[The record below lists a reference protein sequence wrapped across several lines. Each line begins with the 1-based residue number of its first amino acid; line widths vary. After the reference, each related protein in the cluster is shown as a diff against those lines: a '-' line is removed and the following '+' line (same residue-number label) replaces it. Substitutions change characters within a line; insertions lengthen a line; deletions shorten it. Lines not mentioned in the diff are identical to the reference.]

1 MSIDDITKEQ
11 LAKELFNATRN
22 KCSLSCITIVYPDL
36 TVSEAYQIQH
46 QGMLLRLE
54 KREKTVG
61 FKMGL
66 TSKEKQKQMGVDT
79 PICGV
84 LTDVMQLPCA
94 EYCNIQQFIQP
105 KVEPEIAFIIDREI
119 KGNVT
124 PIEALA
130 ACGGVCAALDVI
142 DSRFY
147 HFQFKLPD
155 VIADNCS
162 SGGFVLSKRI
172 QNPKQL
178 DLENLKMT
186 FYVNG
191 QVVSVGRSSAT
202 LGSPVNALAF
212 LANLLWQEK
221 KVIPAGSIVL
231 CGGAMAAIN
240 LTSNMHVILQVDQ
253 LDSVELIIP

>member
-1 MSIDDITKEQ
+1 MSIDDKTQEQ
-11 LAKELFNATRN
+11 LARELFNATKN
-22 KCSLSCITIVYPDL
+22 KCSSSCITIVYPDL
-36 TVSEAYQIQH
+36 TIFEAYQIQH

-54 KREKTVG
+54 KGEKIVG

-66 TSKEKQKQMGVDT
+66 TSKVKQTQMDVDT
-79 PICGV
+79 PIFGV

-94 EYCNIQQFIQP
+94 GYSNINQFIQP

-119 KGNVT
+119 KGDVT

-142 DSRFY
+142 DSRFH

-162 SGGFVLSKRI
+162 SGGFVLSKTI
-172 QNPKQL
+172 QNPKHL

-186 FYVNG
+186 FYVNE
-191 QVVSVGRSSAT
+191 QVVSVGSSSAT
-202 LGSPVNALAF
+202 LGSPVNSLVALS
-212 LANLLWQEK
+212 NLLWQEK
-221 KVIPAGSIVL
+221 RVIPAGSIVL
-231 CGGAMAAIN
+231 CGSAMAAIN
-240 LTSNMHVILQVDQ
+240 LAENMSVMLHVDQ
-253 LDSVELIIP
+253 LGSVEITIS